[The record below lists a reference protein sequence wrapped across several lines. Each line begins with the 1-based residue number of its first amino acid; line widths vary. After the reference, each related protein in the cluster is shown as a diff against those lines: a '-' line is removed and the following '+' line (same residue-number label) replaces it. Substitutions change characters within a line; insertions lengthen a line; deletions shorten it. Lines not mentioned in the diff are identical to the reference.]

1 MQNKVA
7 LIEPKELT
15 LVLACNDDFA
25 IDKLCTR
32 NATAPSANLAKALGQ
47 ATLQQLSAHARLAD
61 KRAQTTSLYQK
72 TCRTQILDR
81 APHRNTAHGVLGRQ
95 LRLGWDLIPR
105 SIYTVIDSIFDLVV
119 YLLIQ
124 RHLKLAHDVHTPH
137 SAAARLPLACSII
150 QGHKVIV
157 SAKGI

>member
-1 MQNKVA
+1 MQDKVT
-7 LIEPKELT
+7 LIETKELA
-15 LVLACNDDFA
+15 LVLASNDDFA
-25 IDKLCTR
+25 INELCTR
-32 NATAPSANLAKALGQ
+32 NAAALAANLTEALGQ
-47 ATLQQLSAHARLAD
+47 ATLQQLSAHARLAN

-72 TCRTQILDR
+72 TCRTQILDG

-105 SIYTVIDSIFDLVV
+105 SIYTVIDSMINLVV

-137 SAAARLPLACSII
+137 SAAARLPLAYSII